1 MALSLWSG
9 TPEPRVLLLA
19 ALGAGAAALW
29 GGARSRAGSLGL
41 IVLVGGILAG
51 FVAHRQIERIQTDW
65 PGYWRARE
73 EHVGES
79 LNAELQ
85 EREKAAETA
94 ADTLAALAGRN
105 AATDG
110 QVAELRRRYGVS
122 ALALYDPSAALVSW
136 DGSHR
141 GAIPEE
147 AKRGT
152 RRYVFGDLPLFGYLY
167 VTASAG
173 TAGTAVAAIL
183 LSTELPPSLS
193 ADAGDFASRFRR
205 EVGEGIRIVKD
216 PPSGLGGWDLR
227 LGDQTLFTVVLDQ
240 PRAEVRVAEVRNRWR
255 VRVGLLAVLSWVLL
269 ALGAPQ
275 GLAWGLTAAFTL
287 VFLSG
292 ALPFQH
298 LDALRSFF
306 DTNRFS
312 LPGPRLIP
320 LGRLAAMVLGVVTV
334 VAVFP
339 RPKERIR
346 PWVAGVIAAVGF
358 ALLLRIMVS
367 GLTPGALSQGTAFW
381 IVYQGV
387 AMLLLTL
394 LTGAVLVRVREVPGK
409 GTAWQGPVGV
419 LLGFVLG
426 AVSALF
432 VWHSASVPT
441 WWPLAWG
448 VPVAMAAASLPR
460 WPGWRRSP
468 SSWVLAGLLASTAA
482 VPVAWGSRVQARIQ
496 AGEARLRRV
505 EAPNNPEVERA
516 LYRLAEA
523 ADSLDGADEKGVD
536 MMYDA
541 WAASDLANLGQTA
554 WLTLWSQAGVPQQEL
569 RVGVAER
576 PPVAQDVFD
585 QDTLRGP
592 VIVRYDRDDARY
604 VLRVPLAGGQVLT
617 VAAPPFADP
626 NAGARL
632 SPLLAGGLQT
642 ATDPLTIIPR
652 AAYQLSSPGRLR
664 WIRTA
669 GGWQGETVLRYPNA
683 TYRAHYE
690 VSLPSGLLAVARGT
704 LLLLLDVSFFLV
716 FWLVGRALL
725 REGNPLGV
733 HFRDLVISFRA
744 RVTLALFG
752 FFTLANVIFGTVA
765 YRTIAEASH
774 RAAQVLA
781 ERATDDAAGWYFE
794 VSGRMQALARRVG
807 TELLDYRGGAL
818 RAGSVEELV
827 DLGLYEEWIPLGTER
842 LLEQEVIRATTE
854 SSLGEW
860 TYTTS
865 YRRLPTGDVIAAQ
878 VPIRAGATAAGAS
891 DVAELVGFTVVVG
904 AVLSLMLALLVGR
917 ALTSPIHTLQVAS
930 ERVGAGNL
938 GLRLPAGRADEFG
951 SVFRA
956 FNRMVERLRRARRQL
971 VRTTRR
977 TRAIM
982 EEAAVGMVALDSAR
996 RVTLANPRAEALLGA
1011 PVNVGHPLPVGD
1023 ASGESLARWVDVFLD
1038 AERTEA
1044 GGELQIGGR
1053 RFRVRARRLGTR
1065 SAKGGAVVAIE
1076 DVTDELRT
1084 ERVLAWGEM
1093 ARQVAHEVKNPLT
1106 PIKLSIQHIR
1116 RAWEDGKPDFGDVLV
1131 RNADAMLQE
1140 IDRLAAI
1147 AQSFSRFGAPSDP
1160 GAVPVSAVDLAKVV
1174 GEVLALY
1181 EGSHGAV
1188 RFERLVDDGLPPV
1201 RARVPELKEV
1211 LVNLLE
1217 NARHAVKGG
1226 GVVRVEVRAEGA
1238 DGVRLDVVDDGAGIP
1253 REIMT
1258 RVFEPQFSTRST
1270 GTGLGLAIVRRL
1282 VESWGARVDLESGP
1296 GLGTRVSVH
1305 LSAWDAP
1312 PVDGGGDP
1320 QPDRTS

>member
-9 TPEPRVLLLA
+9 TPEPRVLFVA
-19 ALGAGAAALW
+19 ALGAGVAVLW

-51 FVAHRQIERIQTDW
+51 FVAHRQVERIRTDW
-65 PGYWRARE
+65 SGYWSTRE
-73 EHVGES
+73 EQVGES

-85 EREKAAETA
+85 EREKAAEAA
-94 ADTLAALAGRN
+94 ADTLAALAARN
-105 AATDG
+105 AATDE
-110 QVAELRRRYGVS
+110 QVAELRRRDGVS
-122 ALALYDPSAALVSW
+122 ALALYDPSGALVSW

-141 GAIPEE
+141 GEIPTE
-147 AKRGT
+147 AKGGT
-152 RRYVFGDLPLFGYLY
+152 RRYVFGDLPLFSYLY
-167 VTASAG
+167 VTSSAG

-240 PRAEVRVAEVRNRWR
+240 PQAAVRVAEVRNRWR
-255 VRVGLLAVLSWVLL
+255 VRVGVLAIVAWIFL
-269 ALGAPQ
+269 ALGAPE
-275 GLAWGLTAAFTL
+275 GLGWGLTAAFTL
-287 VFLSG
+287 VFISG
-292 ALPFQH
+292 ALPFHH
-298 LDALRSFF
+298 LEVLRPFF

-312 LPGPRLIP
+312 LPGPKLIP

-339 RPKERIR
+339 RPRERIR

-358 ALLLRIMVS
+358 TLLLWVMKS
-367 GLTPGALSQGTAFW
+367 GLAPGTLAQGTVYW
-381 IVYQGV
+381 ILYQGV

-394 LTGAVLVRVREVPGK
+394 LTGAVLVRVKPISGK
-409 GTAWQGPVGV
+409 RATWQLPVGV

-426 AVSALF
+426 AVSTLF
-432 VWHSASVPT
+432 VWHTANVPT

-448 VPVAMAAASLPR
+448 VPVALAAAALPG

-468 SSWVLAGLLASTAA
+468 ASWVLAGLLAASAA

-496 AGEARLRRV
+496 AGDARLNRV
-505 EAPNNPEVERA
+505 EARNDPPVERA

-541 WAASDLANLGQTA
+541 WAASDLASLGQTA

-576 PPVAQDVFD
+576 PPVSQDAFD

-592 VIVRYDRDDARY
+592 VVVAYDRDDARY
-604 VLRVPLAGGQVLT
+604 VLRVPLSGGQVLT
-617 VAAPPFADP
+617 VAVPPFADP
-626 NAGARL
+626 NAGTRL
-632 SPLLAGGLQT
+632 SPLLAGGRQT
-642 ATDPLTIIPR
+642 DTDPLTIIPR
-652 AAYQLSSPGRLR
+652 AAYQLGTPGQLR
-664 WIRTA
+664 WTRTA
-669 GGWQGETVLRYPNA
+669 DGWQGETALRFPNA

-690 VSLPSGLLAVARGT
+690 VSLPGGLLAVARGT
-704 LLLLLDVSFFLV
+704 LLLLLDVSFFLF

-725 REGNPLGV
+725 REGNPLRV
-733 HFRDLVISFRA
+733 HLRDLVISFRA

-765 YRTIAEASH
+765 YRAIAEASH

-794 VSGRMQALARRVG
+794 VSGRMEALARRVG
-807 TELLDYRGGAL
+807 AELLDYRRGAL
-818 RAGSVEELV
+818 QAGSVQELV
-827 DLGLYEEWIPLGTER
+827 DLGLYEEWIPLSTER
-842 LLEQEVIRATTE
+842 LLEQEAIRATTE

-917 ALTSPIHTLQVAS
+917 ALTSPIHALQVAS

-951 SVFRA
+951 SVFQA
-956 FNRMVERLRRARRQL
+956 FNRMVRRLRRARRQL

-982 EEAAVGMVALDSAR
+982 EEAAVGMLALDSAR
-996 RVTLANPRAEALLGA
+996 RVTLVNPRAEALLGA
-1011 PVNVGHPLPVGD
+1011 SVNVGQPLPVGD
-1023 ASGESLARWVDVFLD
+1023 ASGDSLARWVDIFLD
-1038 AERTEA
+1038 AERTES
-1044 GGELQIGGR
+1044 GGDLQIGGR
-1053 RFRVRARRLGTR
+1053 RFRVRARRLGTHA
-1065 SAKGGAVVAIE
+1065 AKGGAVVAIE

-1116 RAWEDGKPDFGDVLV
+1116 RAWDDRKPDFGDVLV

-1147 AQSFSRFGAPSDP
+1147 AQSFSRFGAPGDP
-1160 GAVPVSAVDLAKVV
+1160 ETVPVSAVDLAKVV

-1181 EGSHGAV
+1181 EGSHGPV
-1188 RFERLVDDGLPPV
+1188 RFERHVDEGLPLV

-1217 NARHAVKGG
+1217 NARYAVKGG
-1226 GVVRVEVRAEGA
+1226 GVVRVEVRSEGPE
-1238 DGVRLDVVDDGAGIP
+1238 VVLLEVVDDGAGIP
-1253 REIMT
+1253 TEIMA

-1282 VESWGARVDLESGP
+1282 VESWGAWVGLESGG

-1305 LSAWDAP
+1305 LAAWDAQP
-1312 PVDGGGDP
+1312 DHGGGDP